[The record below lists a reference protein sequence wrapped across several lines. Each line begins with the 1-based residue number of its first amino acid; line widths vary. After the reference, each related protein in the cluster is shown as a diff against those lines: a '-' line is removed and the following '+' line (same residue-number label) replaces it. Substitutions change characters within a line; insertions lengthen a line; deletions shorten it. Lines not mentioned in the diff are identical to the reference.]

1 MHADQSPHNTSAST
15 SATPRYDNTST
26 LPAAASTTRTAAL
39 MANPQTQ
46 QWSQSNNPFLPP
58 PRLRS
63 SSASIFPSCGL
74 RQLTPFVHMRRGEM
88 LEFLDYLS
96 FMQDE
101 HCEWRRDPPAR
112 TVDDGENPTT
122 ALLAPHAP
130 PLATSPAS
138 TTTTAAAATNTSR
151 SSPRKAIAPSS
162 FSTAP
167 WSSDTAAWPELGIPS
182 LSPSSYSSR
191 PSHHHHS
198 GHSLHL
204 PCSPAL
210 PTEPAVPSSPT
221 L

>member
-46 QWSQSNNPFLPP
+46 QW
-58 PRLRS
+58 
-63 SSASIFPSCGL
+63 
-74 RQLTPFVHMRRGEM
+74 GEM